1 MDISYPI
8 PMPMGPTNQF
18 NQLNQAQEHTN
29 SQLYDLKKAYNSFYS
44 LLKRI
49 NPEVNEYLEEIE
61 LKPLAEKSKVD
72 NREKPRGLDITTLKL
87 FRVGSGYEIFKD
99 DEEKNMKYMCV
110 YFPLFNV
117 MSKKKQE
124 QRQNG

>member
-1 MDISYPI
+1 M
-8 PMPMGPTNQF
+8 
-18 NQLNQAQEHTN
+18 
-29 SQLYDLKKAYNSFYS
+29 
-44 LLKRI
+44 
-49 NPEVNEYLEEIE
+49 NEYLEEIE